1 MGKVL
6 LICFIFLFSIQV
18 WFASEKQS
26 FFAGSLSTTELWEYI
41 KKLKDDQKEFKEK
54 SKELSKEYGELISFM
69 RTDLS
74 WDEIKEI
81 KENIE
86 IFIDKRIILQSDLKE
101 KINQLLDVEK
111 EKKELI
117 LLRANIYKY
126 LSRYVARDKR
136 EAFLEHIKFQ
146 VQSEKE
152 SKDLI
157 EEIQKS
163 QNILDQKV
171 TYFKEKIENHKED
184 LQARIETSIT
194 QKIKERIDEIDKNEK
209 YKDIDRNTK
218 NKIYNDF
225 IAQLQSNIWEIS
237 GSNLS
242 DNYKEMRKNILNKM
256 IEEIKLRIK

>member
-136 EAFLEHIKFQ
+136 ETFLEHIKFQ

>member
-225 IAQLQSNIWEIS
+225 ISQLQSNIWEIS

>member
-1 MGKVL
+1 MSFWVT
-6 LICFIFLFSIQV
+6 
-18 WFASEKQS
+18 FASGKQG
-26 FFAGSLSTTELWEYI
+26 FFAGNLSTVELWEYI
-41 KKLKDDQKEFKEK
+41 KKLKDEQKEFKEK
-54 SKELSKEYGELISFM
+54 AKELSKEYGELISFM
-69 RTDLS
+69 RTDIS
-74 WDEIKEI
+74 NEEIGEI
-81 KENIE
+81 RENIE
-86 IFIDKRIILQSDLKE
+86 IFIAKRNILQSELNE
-101 KINQLLDVEK
+101 KIEQLLEVEK

-117 LLRANIYKY
+117 ILRANIYKY
-126 LSRYVARDKR
+126 LSRYVAREKR
-136 EAFLEHIKFQ
+136 EAFIEHIKFQ

-163 QNILDQKV
+163 ENILDQKV